1 MDSCPT
7 ELKPYVI
14 AHQRKMEEED
24 YIWFLRFREYGIAS
38 HVFAIDHCLNGR
50 KATSKYL
57 DRPIFSSIE
66 EPDGKYKESREECAV
81 YEMKQRIKILREQ
94 GLPESPD

>member
-24 YIWFLRFREYGIAS
+24 YIWFLRFKEYGITS

-57 DRPIFSSIE
+57 DRPIFSIIE
-66 EPDGKYKESREECAV
+66 EPEGKYKESREECAV